1 MPQCIVC
8 KTETFV
14 QVGNVPIC
22 VTCLENP
29 PVGQP
34 RAEREI
40 RAALV
45 RRIIDATVQAN
56 AASSSFSEVTNQIP
70 SGLPHSDGVQRIKN
84 ASHALFI
91 ARKEMATAH
100 NRLNDFLSRGIVPED
115 LRGSG

>member
-14 QVGNVPIC
+14 QVGGVPIC
-22 VTCLENP
+22 VMCLKNP

-34 RAEREI
+34 RTEREI

-45 RRIIDATVQAN
+45 RRIIDATVQAQ
-56 AASSSFSEVTNQIP
+56 AASNSFSEVTNQIP
-70 SGLPHSDGVQRIKN
+70 SGLPHSDGIQRIKN

-91 ARKEMATAH
+91 ACKEMAAAH

-115 LRGSG
+115 LSRSG